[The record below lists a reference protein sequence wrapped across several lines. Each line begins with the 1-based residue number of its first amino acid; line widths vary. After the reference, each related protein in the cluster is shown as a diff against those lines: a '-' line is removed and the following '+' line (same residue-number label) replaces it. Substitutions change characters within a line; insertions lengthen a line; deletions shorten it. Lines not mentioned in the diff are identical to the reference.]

1 MTINVDLNCDMGES
15 FGRYILGQDDE
26 VLQYVTSANIACGYH
41 AGDPPV
47 IDKTVSMAG
56 QHKVGIGAHP
66 SYPDL
71 QGFGRR
77 YMEVDE
83 EDLKSFL
90 VYQIG
95 ALQTMAR
102 IHGYPLQHVKLHG
115 ALYLQAA
122 VNDGLA
128 SLAADVIA
136 SIGKDI
142 IFLAQAG
149 TEMIRAGEEAGLK
162 TAQEFFSDRNYDD
175 EGKLLSRKHAQ
186 AMVEKREEAV
196 ERAIRVLTD
205 NIVITP
211 WGNKVNLGKVD
222 TICIHGDTPT
232 TVSFAYDLRNKLE
245 KEGINVKP
253 LAQFL

>member
-1 MTINVDLNCDMGES
+1 
-15 FGRYILGQDDE
+15 
-26 VLQYVTSANIACGYH
+26 
-41 AGDPPV
+41 
-47 IDKTVSMAG
+47 
-56 QHKVGIGAHP
+56 
-66 SYPDL
+66 
-71 QGFGRR
+71 
-77 YMEVDE
+77 
-83 EDLKSFL
+83 
-90 VYQIG
+90 
-95 ALQTMAR
+95 
-102 IHGYPLQHVKLHG
+102 
-115 ALYLQAA
+115 
-122 VNDGLA
+122 
-128 SLAADVIA
+128 
-136 SIGKDI
+136 
-142 IFLAQAG
+142 
-149 TEMIRAGEEAGLK
+149 MIRAGEEAGLK

-211 WGNKVNLGKVD
+211 WGSKVNLGKID